1 MRVLESSQQSALT
14 SLAILK
20 VNHDQ
25 NRDYISNFVPFVA
38 QVIREA
44 PQDEISL
51 PEVQKGVQSEFAL
64 NMPQGALNT
73 ILHRTCKLGY
83 VERKRGI
90 YRRNAAKL
98 AGLDLG
104 SVRSRVKRQ
113 QLALLKE
120 LVEFANDGYTVDWG
134 TGEAERAL
142 LGYLSTRGTAI
153 LTAAVDGSVIDAPAP
168 VDNSG
173 LIVNAFVAEA
183 AESKPN
189 AFEFLLTLVK
199 GSMLAD
205 VLYLP
210 GTFEGAHRKFGETE
224 FFLDTGFVLRAIG
237 FSSREASEPARELL
251 ALLEKQSVRLR
262 MFEHSRDEAM
272 AVMDYSARALAPG
285 SQLPLSRPSEFLRS
299 EGWTASDVED
309 FIAKVPLRLSALGI
323 EVVAKPPFQK
333 HLGIDEAG
341 LEQELKEEL
350 PEQRSEARRRD
361 VDSLAAITR
370 LRRGEARHD
379 LESCGAILVT
389 TNGALVS
396 VGSKFFRQQSA
407 RKAISPVIHAHDLT
421 WIAWLKLPTA
431 APDLPRLQVIADS
444 FAALNP
450 SEELWRKY
458 TGQIARLRE
467 QGEVS
472 GEDFHILR
480 YSMEARRALLSQ
492 TLGDADVFTEGSVPA
507 ILAAAR
513 SEITA
518 ELRRE
523 LETERARSA
532 QQVAHDQEVI
542 AAERQARAVEEA
554 RGTALEAQ
562 IADEGRKREMQI
574 TERAEAVA
582 SRLAWALFLG
592 AATALGIASFVA
604 SDILLPQ
611 SVTSLVPA
619 LVFLAIVTVTV
630 FSLINGIF
638 GTNLVDLRRR
648 LQRALATRIANW
660 IRRAASP

>member
-1 MRVLESSQQSALT
+1 MRMLESTQQSALT

-51 PEVQKGVQSEFAL
+51 SEVQKGVRDEFAL
-64 NMPQGALNT
+64 RMPQGALNT

-83 VERKRGI
+83 VERGRGI

-113 QLALLKE
+113 QSALLKE
-120 LVEFANDGYTVDWG
+120 LAEFASDGYAVDWG
-134 TGEAERAL
+134 VGEAERAL
-142 LGYLSTRGTAI
+142 LSYLSTRGTAI
-153 LTAAVDGSVIDAPAP
+153 LTAAVDGSAIDTPAP

-173 LIVNAFVAEA
+173 LIVNTFVVEA
-183 AESKPN
+183 ADSKPD

-210 GTFEGAHRKFGETE
+210 GTFESAHRKFSGTE

-262 MFEHSRDEAM
+262 MFEHNRDEAT
-272 AVMDYSARALAPG
+272 AVMDYCARALAPG

-299 EGWTASDVED
+299 EGWTSSDVED
-309 FIAKVPLRLSALGI
+309 FIAKVPLKLSALGI
-323 EVVAKPPFQK
+323 EVVAKPPYQK
-333 HLGIDEAG
+333 HLGVDEAG
-341 LEQELKEEL
+341 LEQKLKEEL

-370 LRRGEARHD
+370 LRRGEASHD

-396 VGSKFFRQQSA
+396 VGSKFLRRLSTG
-407 RKAISPVIHAHDLT
+407 KVISPVIHAHDLT

-450 SEELWRKY
+450 PEELWGKY
-458 TGQIARLRE
+458 TSQIARLRE

-480 YSMEARRALLSQ
+480 YSIEARRALLSQ
-492 TLGDADVFTEGSVPA
+492 TLGNADVFTEGNVPA

-513 SEITA
+513 TEITA
-518 ELRRE
+518 ELRHK
-523 LETERARSA
+523 LETERATNA
-532 QQVAHDQEVI
+532 QQVAHDQELI
-542 AAERQARAVEEA
+542 SAERRARATEEA
-554 RGTALEAQ
+554 KRTALETQ
-562 IADEGRKREMQI
+562 IVEERRKRERRIVKQ
-574 TERAEAVA
+574 AETLS
-582 SRLAWALFLG
+582 SRLAWAFFFA

-604 SDILLPQ
+604 SDALLPK

-619 LVFLAIVTVTV
+619 LAFLAIVTVTV
-630 FSLINGIF
+630 FSIINGIF
-638 GTNLVDLRRR
+638 GTNLVDLRRKFEH
-648 LQRALATRIANW
+648 LLATRIADW
-660 IRRAASP
+660 LRRASP